1 MGKQIARRTF
11 LRGVGTAMALPLL
24 EGMLP
29 LRALAQSETT
39 AAAKKMIRPNRML
52 FLFVPNGMH
61 MADWTPTSEGAFELP
76 WILEPLKNVKNDL
89 TVLSGLAQHN
99 AFALGDGGG
108 DHARST
114 ATWLTGVHPK
124 KTDGSDIKAGISVD
138 QLAAQH
144 IGQATKFASLEV
156 GIERG
161 RQAGSCD
168 TGYSCAYS
176 SSISWRSE
184 STPVAKEVN
193 PRLVFERLFGN
204 GEAREE
210 AASRQR
216 RDLYKKSI
224 LDFVLED
231 ANSLKS
237 QLNTR
242 DQSKLDE
249 YFTGVREIEQRLN
262 RVDQE
267 TDAQVALSAK
277 PSGIPADPGE
287 HIRLMSDMVIL
298 AMQADL
304 TRISTFM
311 YANDGSNRSYRNIGI
326 SEGHHEIS
334 HHGRDPVKQDKI
346 RQINRFHIT
355 QLAYMLEKMKSIRE
369 GEGTMLDNSMVVFGA
384 GISDGDRHNH
394 NDLPILLA
402 GGGAGTLK
410 PGRHVRY
417 PNDTPL
423 NNLYL
428 AMLDRFGVPVDNL
441 GDSTGRL
448 EQLF

>member
-1 MGKQIARRTF
+1 MSKQIARRTF

-24 EGMLP
+24 DGMLP
-29 LRALAQSETT
+29 LRALAQSEK
-39 AAAKKMIRPNRML
+39 AAAAQKIIRPNRML
-52 FLFVPNGMH
+52 FCFVPNGMH
-61 MADWTPTSEGAFELP
+61 MADWTPAGEGAFELP
-76 WILEPLKNVKNDL
+76 WILEPLQKVKNDL
-89 TVLSGLAQHN
+89 TILTGLAQHN
-99 AFALGDGGG
+99 AHALGDGGG

-114 ATWLTGVHPK
+114 ATFLTGVHVK
-124 KTDGSDIKAGISVD
+124 KTDGADIKAGISVD

-144 IGQATKFASLEV
+144 IGHLTKFPSLEV

-176 SSISWRSE
+176 SAISWRSE

-204 GEAREE
+204 GEPQEE

-231 ANSLKS
+231 ANSLKT
-237 QLNTR
+237 QLGAR
-242 DQSKLDE
+242 DQRKLDE
-249 YFTGVREIEQRLN
+249 YLTGVREIENRLN
-262 RVDQE
+262 RVEQE
-267 TDAQVALSAK
+267 AEKNGARATK
-277 PSGIPADPGE
+277 PSGIPSDPGE

-298 AMQADL
+298 ALQADL

-346 RQINRFHIT
+346 RRINRFHIE
-355 QLAYMLEKMKSIRE
+355 QLAYMLEKMKSIPE
-369 GEGTMLDNSMVVFGA
+369 GEGTLLDNSMIVFGA

-394 NDLPILLA
+394 NNLPILLA

-410 PGRHVRY
+410 TGRHIRY
-417 PNDTPL
+417 QKDTPL

-428 AMLDRFGVPVDNL
+428 AMLDRVGVRADNL